1 MNKTIY
7 QVDSFTDTPFKG
19 NPAGVMLLE
28 SVLTEEQMQNIAME
42 MNLSETAFVSQDGD
56 HYKIRFFTPTSEIA
70 LCGHATLAS
79 AHILYESGR
88 VNPQD
93 AICFK
98 TTETFLNVVKVEDRI
113 QMSLPEYTIE
123 KMQLDSDFQK
133 MLGWVPLETYYS
145 NKWSIAVAETE
156 ALIQNTQPDFA
167 LMKANN
173 MESLIITAKSSSDD
187 VDIVARCFVPEV
199 GINEDPVTGSA
210 HCALAPLWAGKL
222 NKKELKSRQL
232 SARSGLLDLK
242 LRDGKVEITGKAVTI
257 FKATLFI

>member
-7 QVDSFTDTPFKG
+7 QVDSFTDVPFKG

-28 SVLTEEQMQNIAME
+28 KELTEKQMQNIAME
-42 MNLSETAFVSQDGD
+42 MNLSETAFVIAAADY
-56 HYKIRFFTPTSEIA
+56 YKIRFFTPTSEIA

-93 AICFK
+93 GIRFK
-98 TTETFLNVVKVEDRI
+98 TTGTMLNIIKVDDRI
-113 QMSLPEYTIE
+113 QMGLPEYSLE
-123 KMQLDSDFQK
+123 KTTLDLDFQSI
-133 MLGWVPLETYYS
+133 LGWVPLETYCS

-156 ALIQNTQPDFA
+156 ALIKNTQPDFA
-167 LMKANN
+167 LMKTHNL
-173 MESLIITAKSSSDD
+173 ESLIITSKSSAED

-210 HCALAPLWAGKL
+210 HCALAPLWAEKL
-222 NKKELKSRQL
+222 NKRELKSRQL
-232 SARSGLLDLK
+232 STRGGLLDLK
-242 LRDGKVEITGKAVTI
+242 LREGVVEITGKAVTI
-257 FKATLFI
+257 FKATLVI

>member
-7 QVDSFTDTPFKG
+7 QVDSFTDVPFKG

-28 SVLTEEQMQNIAME
+28 TELTEAQMQNIAME
-42 MNLSETAFVSQDGD
+42 MNLSETAFVFATGD
-56 HYKIRFFTPTSEIA
+56 HFNIQFFTPTSEIA

-88 VNPQD
+88 VNPDD
-93 AICFK
+93 AIHFK
-98 TTETFLNVVKVEDRI
+98 TTETFLYIVKVGDRI
-113 QMSLPEYTIE
+113 QMALPEYPLKKTT
-123 KMQLDSDFQK
+123 LDYDFQSI
-133 MLGWVPLETYYS
+133 LGWVPLETYFS
-145 NKWSIAVAETE
+145 KGWTIAVAETE
-156 ALIQNTQPDFA
+156 AEIQNTRPDFA
-167 LMKANN
+167 LLKEHNL
-173 MESLIITAKSSSDD
+173 ESLIITAKSSADD

-232 SARSGLLDLK
+232 STRGGLLDLK
-242 LRDGKVEITGKAVTI
+242 LREGLVEITGKAVTV
-257 FKATLFI
+257 FKATLVI